1 MKVKLKKET
10 PMSSIKWN
18 KLVKKMHLKA
28 YK

>member
-10 PMSSIKWN
+10 PMSSTKWN
-18 KLVKKMHLKA
+18 KLVKKMNLKD